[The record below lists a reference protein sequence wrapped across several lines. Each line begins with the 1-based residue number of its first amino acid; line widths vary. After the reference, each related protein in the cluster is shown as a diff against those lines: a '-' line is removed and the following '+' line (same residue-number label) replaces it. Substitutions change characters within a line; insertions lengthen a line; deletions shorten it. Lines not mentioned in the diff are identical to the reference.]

1 MIIAASLAFL
11 RWGSFAHGRGGSAS
25 PRESS
30 PSLRLPSFLKTAI
43 GLWILVVSGLLF
55 ARGARDVPTPTG
67 AVAP

>member
-1 MIIAASLAFL
+1 MGGLA
-11 RWGSFAHGRGGSAS
+11 RRRR
-25 PRESS
+25 RESS